1 MSAFSMSF
9 TFDYYLTAT
18 CCETWDNPIDLR
30 YLFDGLAPWA
40 GLVWVMRGDQ
50 YFLSPQLT
58 GIGAYERDE
67 SVPIEIRLF
76 ETPSLDTLTLYL
88 VTAELNRRNGF
99 DDRAAETHEAHLQ
112 SLINKLPAATVHYV
126 GRA

>member
-1 MSAFSMSF
+1 MAF

-18 CCETWDNPIDLR
+18 TGESWDNPIDLR
-30 YLFDGLAPWA
+30 YLFDGLSPWP

-58 GIGAYERDE
+58 GIGGYDWDE
-67 SVPIEIRLF
+67 TAPIEIRPF
-76 ETPSLDTLTLYL
+76 ETPNLDALTWYL

-99 DDRAAETHEAHLQ
+99 DDRTAEIHEVHLQ
-112 SLINKLPAATVHYV
+112 DLINGLPRETVPYF

>member
-1 MSAFSMSF
+1 MSF
-9 TFDYYLTAT
+9 TFDDYLTAT
-18 CCETWDNPIDLR
+18 YGENWDNPIDLR
-30 YLFDGLAPWA
+30 YLFDGLAPWP

-58 GIGAYERDE
+58 GIGAYEWDE
-67 SVPIEIRLF
+67 TTPIEIRLF
-76 ETPSLDTLTLYL
+76 ETPSLDALTWYL

-99 DDRAAETHEAHLQ
+99 DDRIAEIHEVQLQ
-112 SLINKLPAATVHYV
+112 SLINELPVATVPYV